1 MYCSGIGPIKKPLHM
16 VDLCFGLQWPPLKT
30 ATANLNRT
38 GIENKHRSDEE
49 IRNKEVQKSEVRKF
63 SHHLNST

>member
-1 MYCSGIGPIKKPLHM
+1 M
-16 VDLCFGLQWPPLKT
+16 VELCFGLQWPPLET

-49 IRNKEVQKSEVRKF
+49 IRNKEVQKSEVRTSKLPNF
-63 SHHLNST
+63 